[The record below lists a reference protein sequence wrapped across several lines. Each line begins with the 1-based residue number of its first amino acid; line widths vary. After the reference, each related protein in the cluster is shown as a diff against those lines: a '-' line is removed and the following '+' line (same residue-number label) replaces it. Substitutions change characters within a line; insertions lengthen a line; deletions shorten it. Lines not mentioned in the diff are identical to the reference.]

1 MQLPIEVSN
10 MNRTEIENYVKAK
23 STFLT
28 SHKHVIPE
36 SSGRKMK
43 FKVTEQDIEHLVSD
57 ALYRAREVLN
67 ISDIWNLQSFFQS
80 AHYIKSEKDE
90 KSGKSYIHFHY
101 YEITINGRVMFLNIR
116 EDKKQH
122 TATLYSITKEIKN
135 ATPK

>member
-80 AHYIKSEKDE
+80 AIISSQKKMKSPV
-90 KSGKSYIHFHY
+90 
-101 YEITINGRVMFLNIR
+101 RVTF
-116 EDKKQH
+116 
-122 TATLYSITKEIKN
+122 TSITMK
-135 ATPK
+135 

>member
-1 MQLPIEVSN
+1 MQLQIEISK
-10 MNRTEIENYVKAK
+10 MKRTEIENYVKAR

-43 FKVTEQDIEHLVSD
+43 FKVTEQDVEHLISD
-57 ALYRAREVLN
+57 ALYRTREVLHL
-67 ISDIWNLQSFFQS
+67 SDIWELQNYFQQ
-80 AHYIKSEKDE
+80 ARYIKSEKDE
-90 KSGKSYIHFHY
+90 KSGKNYIHFHY
-101 YEITINGRVMFLNIR
+101 YEITINDRKMFLNIR

>member
-1 MQLPIEVSN
+1 
-10 MNRTEIENYVKAK
+10 MNRTEIENYVKAR

-57 ALYRAREVLN
+57 ALYRTRGVLN
-67 ISDIWNLQSFFQS
+67 ISDIWNLQIYFQS
-80 AHYIKSEKDE
+80 ARYIKSEKDE
-90 KSGKSYIHFHY
+90 KTGKSYIQFHY
-101 YEITINGRVMFLNIR
+101 YEITINGRKMFLNIR

-122 TATLYSITKEIKN
+122 TTTLYSITREIKN